1 MTTVGSGD
9 YTYTLI
15 ENWAKLPPGETWGN
29 TSSVATDSQDRVY
42 VFQRKDP
49 PVMIFD
55 RDGNY
60 LNSWGISAITDP
72 HGIFIEDDIMYVTDR
87 ADSVALKF
95 TLDGKPLQVIGRRGV
110 HSDTGGEV
118 PGEVVPQSSG
128 PFNYPTQLVPAP
140 SGDLYVS
147 DGYRNARVH
156 RFSPD
161 GRLLASWGE
170 PGKEGPSQFHLPHS
184 VLVDGDGL
192 VYVCDRENNRIQV
205 FTGEGRFITM
215 WTDLRRPLDIS
226 SDADGI
232 LHVSEGGVDGL
243 SPRVSLLTKQ
253 GQVVARW
260 DSMSAHGSW
269 VDAHGDIYM
278 ALGAAMRVD
287 KYVKQK

>member
-1 MTTVGSGD
+1 MCAFSVSLNTFSS
-9 YTYTLI
+9 
-15 ENWAKLPPGETWGN
+15 PRSSRGN
-29 TSSVATDSQDRVY
+29 GA
-42 VFQRKDP
+42 
-49 PVMIFD
+49 PV
-55 RDGNY
+55 
-60 LNSWGISAITDP
+60 
-72 HGIFIEDDIMYVTDR
+72 V
-87 ADSVALKF
+87 
-95 TLDGKPLQVIGRRGV
+95 
-110 HSDTGGEV
+110 
-118 PGEVVPQSSG
+118 G

-184 VLVDGDGL
+184 VLVDEDGL

-226 SDADGI
+226 SNADGI

-253 GQVVARW
+253 GQVVAGGTPCRLTVVGLMPTAISTW
-260 DSMSAHGSW
+260 PLARPCGWTSTLSRSNVLPVQLRSW
-269 VDAHGDIYM
+269 
-278 ALGAAMRVD
+278 
-287 KYVKQK
+287 

>member
-1 MTTVGSGD
+1 MVLDVNSLVDADAG
-9 YTYTLI
+9 LI
-15 ENWAKLPPGETWGN
+15 
-29 TSSVATDSQDRVY
+29 SR
-42 VFQRKDP
+42 R
-49 PVMIFD
+49 
-55 RDGNY
+55 
-60 LNSWGISAITDP
+60 
-72 HGIFIEDDIMYVTDR
+72 IFIEDDIMYVTDR

-192 VYVCDRENNRIQV
+192 VTFATGKTILSRSVLEKVGSSPCGPICAVPWIYRRTLTASCTSARAEWTVCHPE
-205 FTGEGRFITM
+205 
-215 WTDLRRPLDIS
+215 
-226 SDADGI
+226 
-232 LHVSEGGVDGL
+232 
-243 SPRVSLLTKQ
+243 
-253 GQVVARW
+253 
-260 DSMSAHGSW
+260 
-269 VDAHGDIYM
+269 
-278 ALGAAMRVD
+278 
-287 KYVKQK
+287 